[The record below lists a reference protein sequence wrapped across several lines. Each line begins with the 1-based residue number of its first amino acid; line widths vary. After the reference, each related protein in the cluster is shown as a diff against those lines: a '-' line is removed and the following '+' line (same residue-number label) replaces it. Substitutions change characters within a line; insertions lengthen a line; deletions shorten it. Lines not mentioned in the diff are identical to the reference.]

1 MPAEPSPPPVA
12 VVRSARASEVVGAAR
27 SILEQDGPDALTMRA
42 VAASIGIK
50 APSLYKHFPDK
61 ASLEAALIE
70 GALAEM
76 GRALHAA
83 VAAPGR
89 RGRVAAVLRA
99 YREQGLQHPHLY
111 RLTTAGPLDRSALP
125 PGLEDWAGEP
135 FFLATGEPHRA
146 QALWSF
152 AHGMVVLE
160 LDGRFPEGS
169 DLDRTWSAGA
179 AAFA

>member
-1 MPAEPSPPPVA
+1 
-12 VVRSARASEVVGAAR
+12 
-27 SILEQDGPDALTMRA
+27 
-42 VAASIGIK
+42 
-50 APSLYKHFPDK
+50 
-61 ASLEAALIE
+61 
-70 GALAEM
+70 
-76 GRALHAA
+76 
-83 VAAPGR
+83 
-89 RGRVAAVLRA
+89 VAAVLRA